1 MPWPD
6 GTPAAAGPVSGIGP
20 RTPRGGSGRPAARRS
35 AVGLDQALAH
45 RVERRLRAVG
55 EPELA
60 EDVADVGLDRL
71 LRHAELE
78 GDRLVGP
85 AAGDEGG
92 DLALAGRERGRG
104 RGGGTVAR
112 ALAHQLLD
120 HRRVQQRA
128 AGVDGADRGDEVL
141 WRDVL

>member
-20 RTPRGGSGRPAARRS
+20 RTDSR
-35 AVGLDQALAH
+35 VGVHEPLADG
-45 RVERRLRAVG
+45 VQRRLRAIG

-71 LRHAELE
+71 LGHAELE
-78 GDRLVGP
+78 GDRLIGP
-85 AAGDEGG
+85 AAGDEGE
-92 DLALAGRERGRG
+92 DLALAGRERVGR

-112 ALAHQLLD
+112 DLAHQ
-120 HRRVQQRA
+120 
-128 AGVDGADRGDEVL
+128 
-141 WRDVL
+141 